1 MTQKRKAKP
10 PKDDEADRKER
21 VLHTRVPAVLEDEL
35 KRLATNLRVP
45 VSNVVRAVLED
56 AVTAADVMGRRA
68 EGGLRGWAE
77 RLASERDRLRQRVGS
92 RGGDSEAGEGP
103 SEPAEE
109 RDGWVDP
116 LEGVLG
122 FQPLVL
128 ATDSACAVC
137 GRALEAGDEAFLGIR
152 MGAGPKVV
160 LGQECLPG
168 RTNRKE
174 TKS

>member
-1 MTQKRKAKP
+1 MTQKRKSK

-56 AVTAADVMGRRA
+56 AVTAADVATRRA
-68 EGGLRGWAE
+68 EGGLRSWAE
-77 RLASERDRLRQRVGS
+77 RLASERDRLRHRVGAS
-92 RGGDSEAGEGP
+92 PGDAEATETEEP
-103 SEPAEE
+103 EEPADEI
-109 RDGWVDP
+109 VDP
-116 LEGVLG
+116 LAGILG

-128 ATDSACAVC
+128 ATDAACAVC
-137 GRALEAGDEAFLGIR
+137 GRSLEAGDDAFLGIR
-152 MGAGPKVV
+152 EGAGPKVV

-174 TKS
+174 KKS